1 MRVTKRTMEAYLR
14 ESGTPYV
21 AVDEARKALFAGV
34 ELKSFDFVA
43 YSESGPNWL
52 ITCKPFSAPGM
63 RDTMRAWEDV
73 FGKGFAAAEARFR
86 RSRFVLVALDG
97 KVTELP
103 QVDLPQ
109 GSRPGDKLRRRPRKA
124 KPRKRP
130 TKSQDAEPQ
139 PARPE
144 TPEPCVLGPDGNPML
159 FDTHVP
165 TEQQL
170 ILFSAEG
177 GGA

>member
-1 MRVTKRTMEAYLR
+1 MEAYLR

-21 AVDEARKALFAGV
+21 AVDEARKALFSGV
-34 ELKSFDFVA
+34 TLKPFDFVV
-43 YSESGPNWL
+43 YNDRGPNWL

-86 RSRFVLVALDG
+86 GGRFVLVALDG

-103 QVDLPQ
+103 EVDLPQ
-109 GSRPGDKLRRRPRKA
+109 GFRPGEKLHHRPRKTR
-124 KPRKRP
+124 PRKRS
-130 TKSQDAEPQ
+130 TKSQDVQ
-139 PARPE
+139 PDPADTE
-144 TPEPCVLGPDGNPML
+144 TPPSPVLGPDGNPML

-170 ILFSAEG
+170 ALFGAEG
-177 GGA
+177 GGP